1 MLKRLMATK
10 LPGSILVRL
19 IGILCLFSS
28 CLTSA
33 GTIKTAHELDAA
45 LESAVQCKPK
55 AWEKLVESNEESGSE
70 VFKSLGIVQH
80 SGDVETAYLLP
91 AGTRIFGYRAS
102 KVWQVNTSVD
112 VLYVELTAGSNG
124 IRRLKERLHMVAPP
138 PVSPYGYM
146 DYLDARY
153 VKVIKPRSGLQ
164 DVDEFVTILGTGHRG
179 DLRYDA
185 IGCWS
190 YSGDPG

>member
-1 MLKRLMATK
+1 METK

-28 CLTSA
+28 CLASA
-33 GTIKTAHELDAA
+33 GTIKTAHGLDAA
-45 LESAVQCKPK
+45 LESAVQCKPE

-80 SGDVETAYLLP
+80 SGDVETVYLLP
-91 AGTRIFGYRAS
+91 AGTRLFGYRAN

-112 VLYVELTAGSNG
+112 VLYVELTAESNS
-124 IRRLKERLHMVAPP
+124 IRRLKERLHMVASPP
-138 PVSPYGYM
+138 ASPYGYM
-146 DYLDARY
+146 DYFDARF
-153 VKVIKPRSGLQ
+153 VKVIKQRHEIH
-164 DVDEFVTILGTGHRG
+164 DVDELVTILGTGHRD
-179 DLRYDA
+179 DLHYVA